1 MKKQVLI
8 SIIKH
13 RGEQRLAMRFEYDL
27 KLIQAIKNIEGRKW
41 SDSKKCW
48 HFPVDRQLYFKL
60 IQLPILSKYELKQVQ
75 IDDFFETLS
84 TSTEIDDEHLS
95 KMVKRMELRRYS
107 HWTIKSYRSHFRQFA
122 SYFKG
127 RNLEEITKDEIEDYV
142 RALVKEKRYSISSQ
156 NQCIN
161 AIKFFYEQVLGMPK
175 TKYNLIRPKK
185 PLRLPKVIAK
195 EKVLKII
202 HQANNLKHKCVL
214 MLLYSGGLRLS
225 EIINLKQEDI
235 DWDRN
240 LIHIQ
245 SGKGKKSRYTL
256 LAKNLKQ
263 PLTEYIR
270 IYEPKKWLFEGQ
282 NGGQYSARS
291 VQNLFKNA
299 RLKAMVKERYTVHSL
314 RHSFATHLLEDG
326 VNLRYIQELLGHQSS
341 TTTEIY
347 THIAKHNLD
356 KIESP
361 LDDLDL

>member
-8 SIIKH
+8 SIIEH

-27 KLIQAIKNIEGRKW
+27 ELIQAIKNMEARKW

-48 HFPVDRQLYFKL
+48 HFPVDRALYLKL
-60 IQLPILSKYELKQVQ
+60 IQLPILSKYELRQVQ
-75 IDDFFETLS
+75 VVNFFETA
-84 TSTEIDDEHLS
+84 STEMDPNEDYLS
-95 KMVKRMELRRYS
+95 RMEKKMELRRYS
-107 HWTIKSYRSHFRQFA
+107 YWTIKSYRSHFRQFMH
-122 SYFKG
+122 YFK
-127 RNLEEITKDEIEDYV
+127 RQNLKEITKDEIEDYI
-142 RALVKEKRYSISSQ
+142 RELVKARNYSISSQ

-175 TKYNLIRPKK
+175 VKYDLIRPRK
-185 PLRLPKVIAK
+185 PRKLPKVIAK
-195 EKVLKII
+195 EKVQKII
-202 HQANNLKHKCVL
+202 YQANNLKHKCVL

-225 EIINLKQEDI
+225 EVVNLKQEDI

-263 PLTEYIR
+263 PLLEYLK
-270 IYEPKKWLFEGQ
+270 IYEPKYWLFEGQ
-282 NGGQYSARS
+282 NGGQYSTRS